1 MPAEKDDPGK
11 WKQESRKTTHSDL
24 QWKSNIGSDLWASA
38 ASPSYAPIRDIPPG
52 REDAPRSISPVK
64 DDDDKAIPVDES
76 EHSDGDAKAVVR
88 WCERPQE
95 GEGATNGYIAGS
107 LS

>member
-1 MPAEKDDPGK
+1 M
-11 WKQESRKTTHSDL
+11 L
-24 QWKSNIGSDLWASA
+24 
-38 ASPSYAPIRDIPPG
+38 RDIPPG

-95 GEGATNGYIAGS
+95 GATNGYIAGS